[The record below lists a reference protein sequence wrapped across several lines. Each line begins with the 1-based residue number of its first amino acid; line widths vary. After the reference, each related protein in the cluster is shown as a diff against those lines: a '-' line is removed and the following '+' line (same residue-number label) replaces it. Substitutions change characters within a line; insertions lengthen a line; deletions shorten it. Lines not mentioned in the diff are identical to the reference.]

1 MKNCHF
7 SRTDPF
13 KFACTTNNGAITIT
27 KYTGNGGAVTIPDT
41 TNGYPVT
48 SIGND
53 AFDECNGLIS
63 VTIPNTVTSI
73 GYGVFGFC
81 ASLTSVYFA
90 GNAPERGRECV
101 LR

>member
-1 MKNCHF
+1 LLGQEAVGAERNGKEFAMKNCHF

-48 SIGND
+48 SIG
-53 AFDECNGLIS
+53 
-63 VTIPNTVTSI
+63 
-73 GYGVFGFC
+73 YGVFGFC